1 MEKRGDQCDF
11 TFYRFSNDDGSFEHI
26 GSELIAIKPQLFSK
40 SNEFKTSPK
49 FFINHLNNQQLVI
62 SFSDLL
68 ESTNDNSTLG
78 NRYREHY
85 IYECDLETSSY
96 IEKIVSEKSILSHFV
111 PDLEVIFQ
119 NDKVVYLEKSVI
131 QSNYSQTSI
140 SDKIGPITYYRM
152 EYWFNDELKY
162 EIKLHPYRIDMLP
175 WLDENLNAEIISSI
189 ELPNRKIK
197 QNATKLF
204 ESSVYVSSTELLS
217 YRLAIGTKINV
228 HFGYFYVFKTQ
239 LEN

>member
-26 GSELIAIKPQLFSK
+26 GSESIEIKPQLFSK
-40 SNEFKTSPK
+40 SNEFKTQPK

-62 SFSDLL
+62 SFLYLL
-68 ESTNDNSTLG
+68 ESSHDNSKLG

-85 IYECDLETSSY
+85 IYRCDLWTFSY
-96 IEKIVSEKSILSHFV
+96 IEKIVCEKSILSHFV

-119 NDKVVYLEKSVI
+119 NENVVYLEKSII
-131 QSNYSQTSI
+131 QSNYSPTSI

-162 EIKLHPYRIDMLP
+162 EIKLHPYRLDMVP
-175 WLDENLNAEIISSI
+175 WLDENLNVDIISQI
-189 ELPNRKIK
+189 ELPNSKIK

-204 ESSVYVSSTELLS
+204 E
-217 YRLAIGTKINV
+217 
-228 HFGYFYVFKTQ
+228 
-239 LEN
+239 